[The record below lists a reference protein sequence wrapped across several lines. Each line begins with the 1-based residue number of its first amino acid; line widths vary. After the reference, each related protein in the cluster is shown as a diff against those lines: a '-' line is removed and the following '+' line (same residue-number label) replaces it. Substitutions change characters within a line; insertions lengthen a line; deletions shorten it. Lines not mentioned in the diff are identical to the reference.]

1 IKNQNQYMLKN
12 KNSISERS
20 KIQIYKN
27 DLRFLLDIKK
37 SVGLLNNNI
46 HDKAALIAIDILEKK
61 YPSLKINYF
70 NAGVRGI
77 DLIGKEGNKIKL
89 IAEIKTTTINKGD
102 SLKGP
107 QMKDIKEDLERLVNE
122 NVDYK
127 YLILIS
133 SKVEDNLKKRL
144 NFKKKYQNVK
154 ILTVF

>member
-1 IKNQNQYMLKN
+1 MTKVD
-12 KNSISERS
+12 NSISERS
-20 KIQIYKN
+20 KIQIYRN
-27 DLRFLLDIKK
+27 DLKFLLDIKK
-37 SVGLLNNNI
+37 SVGLLNNTI

-61 YPSLKINYF
+61 YPSLKFSYY
-70 NAGVRGI
+70 NAGVGGI
-77 DLIGKEGNKIKL
+77 DLVGKKGNKVKL
-89 IAEIKTTTINKGD
+89 VAEIKTTTIDRGS

-107 QMKDIKEDLERLVNE
+107 QMMNIKKDLERLVSE

-144 NFKKKYQNVK
+144 DFKKEYPNIK

>member
-1 IKNQNQYMLKN
+1 MLKN